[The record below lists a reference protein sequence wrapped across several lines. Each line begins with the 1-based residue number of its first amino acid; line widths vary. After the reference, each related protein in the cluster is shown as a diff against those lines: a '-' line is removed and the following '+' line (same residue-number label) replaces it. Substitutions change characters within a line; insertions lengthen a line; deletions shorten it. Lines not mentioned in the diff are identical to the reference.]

1 MFAAWSACLTKEEEE
16 EEEEEEESTSLSG
29 AELKL
34 LPVMVQRSAVT
45 NCVVAM

>member
-1 MFAAWSACLTKEEEE
+1 MFAAWSACLTKEE

>member
-1 MFAAWSACLTKEEEE
+1 MFAAWSACLTKEEE